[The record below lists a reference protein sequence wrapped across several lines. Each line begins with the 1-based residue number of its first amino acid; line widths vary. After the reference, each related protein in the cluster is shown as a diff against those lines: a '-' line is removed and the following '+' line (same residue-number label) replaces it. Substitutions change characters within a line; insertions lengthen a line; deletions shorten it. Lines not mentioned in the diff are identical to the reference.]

1 MGIKDNIEKVKK
13 AQEIE
18 KQNLDTEKQ
27 NLALERRN
35 LEKERKGLKV
45 ELGKGIDML
54 ERDRKKFEAE
64 MVEKRKKVEMEMRL
78 GGNAKGK
85 EDSRLCAQDEKRK
98 FQQHISSLRK
108 ENERLRKVKMEE
120 AEKYEKEVE
129 EPPWKSQIREL
140 KDYIVRLENDKK
152 CLNDKIGELKN

>member
-18 KQNLDTEKQ
+18 KQNLDTWEQ

-45 ELGKGIDML
+45 ELGKGIDMG
-54 ERDRKKFEAE
+54 ERDRIKFEAE

-120 AEKYEKEVE
+120 AEKYEREEKRHLAMEVE
-129 EPPWKSQIREL
+129 EL
-140 KDYIVRLENDKK
+140 
-152 CLNDKIGELKN
+152 